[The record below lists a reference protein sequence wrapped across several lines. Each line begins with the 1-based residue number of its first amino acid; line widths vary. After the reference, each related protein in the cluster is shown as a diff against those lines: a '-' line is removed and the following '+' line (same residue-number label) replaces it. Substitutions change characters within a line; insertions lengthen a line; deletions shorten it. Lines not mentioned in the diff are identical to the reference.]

1 MNLEDR
7 FAAAFEGSSVA
18 HGQTTVGS
26 VRKNGKTEAN
36 SRIVR
41 EPMTMDLINSHLK
54 GGVGVGSIPIN
65 DKNSCKFGAL
75 DIDTYPIDHV
85 ALVKKCRRFKL
96 PLVVC
101 RSKSGGAHLFLF
113 TDDWISA
120 TDMRDHL
127 MEFAAV
133 LGHGGC
139 EVFPKQNKIL
149 AERGDVGNFINLPYF
164 QSDNTLRYAINEKGE
179 ELSLERFLNLVDR
192 TKTNLE
198 DLRKLEFASD
208 DDELKEMPPCLRIMF
223 ATSVP
228 DGTRNKVMFHAAVAA
243 KMMHPDTW
251 EQTLEK
257 WNQKYCKPSL
267 PANEIVTIQQ
277 GHKKKDYG
285 YLCKEEPMGSHCDK
299 AACREAKYGVGKN
312 NSMPGITGLTIQKSE
327 PRLYFLDVDGRRL
340 ELSTEQLQ
348 MPLQFQRACMEQLDV
363 MPPIMKAPEWQ
374 TYVNGL
380 LDHATHVE
388 VPKEL
393 TIKGQF
399 EELLEIYCTSRIRAK
414 SPQEMLLGK
423 PWTESDLTMFTLK
436 GLMEFLRN
444 RNFRE
449 LKRPQIQQ
457 RLKDINGGHE
467 CNTIHKFKDEDTGQ
481 WRNLRVWFV
490 PEFDIN
496 ETDLPKEET
505 LDDIPF

>member
-65 DKNSCKFGAL
+65 DKNLCKFGAL

-149 AERGDVGNFINLPYF
+149 AERGDVGNFINLPFYW
-164 QSDNTLRYAINEKGE
+164 IV
-179 ELSLERFLNLVDR
+179 SLF
-192 TKTNLE
+192 
-198 DLRKLEFASD
+198 
-208 DDELKEMPPCLRIMF
+208 
-223 ATSVP
+223 
-228 DGTRNKVMFHAAVAA
+228 
-243 KMMHPDTW
+243 
-251 EQTLEK
+251 
-257 WNQKYCKPSL
+257 
-267 PANEIVTIQQ
+267 
-277 GHKKKDYG
+277 
-285 YLCKEEPMGSHCDK
+285 
-299 AACREAKYGVGKN
+299 
-312 NSMPGITGLTIQKSE
+312 
-327 PRLYFLDVDGRRL
+327 
-340 ELSTEQLQ
+340 
-348 MPLQFQRACMEQLDV
+348 
-363 MPPIMKAPEWQ
+363 
-374 TYVNGL
+374 
-380 LDHATHVE
+380 
-388 VPKEL
+388 
-393 TIKGQF
+393 
-399 EELLEIYCTSRIRAK
+399 
-414 SPQEMLLGK
+414 
-423 PWTESDLTMFTLK
+423 
-436 GLMEFLRN
+436 
-444 RNFRE
+444 
-449 LKRPQIQQ
+449 
-457 RLKDINGGHE
+457 
-467 CNTIHKFKDEDTGQ
+467 
-481 WRNLRVWFV
+481 
-490 PEFDIN
+490 
-496 ETDLPKEET
+496 
-505 LDDIPF
+505 